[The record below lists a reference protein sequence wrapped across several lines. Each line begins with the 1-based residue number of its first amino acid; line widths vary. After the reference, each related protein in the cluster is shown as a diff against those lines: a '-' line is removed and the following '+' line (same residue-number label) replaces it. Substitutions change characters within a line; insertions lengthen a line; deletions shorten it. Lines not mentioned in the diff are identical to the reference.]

1 MLWVSQPIKSGAA
14 VSANASQPNH
24 TEHALLVLLGQ
35 YAQHLGLI
43 QALMDVPLH
52 QKTYIHRPQTK
63 IVEFLVA
70 MLAGLPHLEDIS
82 RDGRP
87 LDQDQAVATAWQ
99 QAGWADYS
107 GVGRTLQAL
116 TPAEA
121 EAIGRVLHEISQPL
135 IDEQITQALVEQ
147 GRLIYDGDL
156 TGRPVSN
163 TSTTYPEAAFG
174 HMDDEVRLGYQAAMV
189 SVGSPT
195 YGRLWLAVK
204 PHPGDLVSCLLAE
217 ALVLAAEAA
226 TAVRPWRRTE
236 LLRHRWQA
244 LCERCSQAEQ
254 RLAQRRTD
262 LATAQT
268 ALRSRTERL
277 QAAETT
283 LAALVTDYQDR
294 QRPERPHSLLA
305 QARQQAE
312 IRQRQHARQAQ
323 VVAHVTKQV
332 ERQQEALVLVQ
343 AQEAGLRER
352 WQRFEDDNATNP
364 APVAAVFR
372 LDAGFG
378 TGDNVAL
385 LIEMGY
391 EVYTRPH
398 NHQIRD
404 SLLSQVADTTAWM
417 RVGANA
423 DMVAWPTQTLP
434 SCPYPVD
441 LALERFYTGQTLRHG
456 VLLHF
461 GNDPVTADLPAWF
474 GFYNARQTVEAG
486 IKEGKGVFQMHHLK
500 VRTAPALW
508 LQEQCAAFAANFI
521 RWAALWLSTQ
531 CDQEPEQWL
540 APVATSVKT
549 LVQVAAHTP
558 ADVAW
563 LPDGCLLRFTDES
576 LYAGRTIQTG
586 GWAFQL
592 SLPLFQSCSFEPFS
606 TNQALI
612 AQPLR

>member
-1 MLWVSQPIKSGAA
+1 
-14 VSANASQPNH
+14 VSADTAEPNR

-43 QALMDVPLH
+43 QALMAVPLH
-52 QKTYIHRPQTK
+52 QKTYIYRPQTK
-63 IVEFLVA
+63 ILEFLVA

-87 LDQDQAVATAWQ
+87 LDQDQTIATAWQ

-116 TPAEA
+116 TQAEA
-121 EAIGRVLHEISQPL
+121 ETIVRVLREISQPL
-135 IDEQITQALVEQ
+135 IAEQITQALVEQ

-163 TSTTYPEAAFG
+163 TSRTYPEAAFG
-174 HMDDEVRLGYQAAMV
+174 HMDDEVRLGYQAAVV
-189 SVGSPT
+189 SVASPT

-204 PHPGDLVSCLLAE
+204 PHPGNLVSCLSAE
-217 ALVLAAEAA
+217 ELVWAAEAA
-226 TAVRPWRRTE
+226 SGVRPWRRTD
-236 LLRHRWQA
+236 LLRQRWQA

-254 RLAQRRTD
+254 QLAQRQTD
-262 LATAQT
+262 LATAQ
-268 ALRSRTERL
+268 AELQFRAERL
-277 QAAETT
+277 QAAEAT
-283 LAALVTDYQDR
+283 LAALVSDYQER
-294 QRPERPHSLLA
+294 QRPERPHSQLA

-312 IRQRQHARQAQ
+312 TRQRQHARQAQ
-323 VVAHVTKQV
+323 VVTHVAKQV
-332 ERQQEALVLVQ
+332 ERQHDAFVLLQ
-343 AQEAGLRER
+343 AQEAALHER
-352 WQRFEDDNATNP
+352 LQRFEHENAANP

-398 NHQIRD
+398 NHQVRD
-404 SLLSQVADTTAWM
+404 SLLRQVDDTTAWM

-423 DMVAWPTQTLP
+423 DLMAWPTQTLT

-441 LALERFYTGQTLRHG
+441 LALERFYTGQTLRYG

-461 GNDPVTADLPAWF
+461 GDDTVTADLPAWF
-474 GFYNARQTVEAG
+474 SFYNGRQTIEAG

-508 LQEQCAAFAANFI
+508 LQEQFAAFAANFV
-521 RWAALWLSTQ
+521 RWAAHWLSTQ
-531 CDQEPEQWL
+531 SDQEPEHWL
-540 APVATSVKT
+540 APVAASVKA

-563 LPDGCLLRFTDES
+563 LPGGCLLRFTDES

-592 SLPLFQSCSFEPFS
+592 SLPLFQSCSSEPFS

>member
-1 MLWVSQPIKSGAA
+1 M
-14 VSANASQPNH
+14 SANATQPNH

-43 QALMDVPLH
+43 QALMAVPLH
-52 QKTYIHRPQTK
+52 QKTCTHRPQAK
-63 IVEFLVA
+63 ILEFLVA
-70 MLAGLPHLEDIS
+70 ILAGLPHLEDIS

-87 LDQDQAVATAWQ
+87 LDQDQPVAVAWQ

-116 TPAEA
+116 TQAEA
-121 EAIGRVLHEISQPL
+121 EAIVRVLHEISRPI
-135 IDEQITQALVEQ
+135 IDEQVTQALVTQ

-174 HMDDEVRLGYQAAMV
+174 HMDDEVRLGYQAAVV
-189 SVGSPT
+189 SVDSPT
-195 YGRLWLAVK
+195 YGRHWLAVK
-204 PHPGDLVSCLLAE
+204 PHPGNLVSCLLAE
-217 ALVLAAEAA
+217 ELVLAAEAS
-226 TAVRPWRRTE
+226 TGVRPWRRTE
-236 LLRHRWQA
+236 LLRQRWQA
-244 LCERCSQAEQ
+244 LGEQ
-254 RLAQRRTD
+254 CRQGEERLAQRRAD
-262 LATAQT
+262 LAAAQ
-268 ALRSRTERL
+268 AELQVRTKRW
-277 QAAETT
+277 QAAQTT
-283 LAALVTDYQDR
+283 LAALVADYQDQ
-294 QRPERPHSLLA
+294 QRPERPHSQLA
-305 QARQQAE
+305 HARQQTETRQRQQARQT
-312 IRQRQHARQAQ
+312 Q
-323 VVAHVTKQV
+323 VVAQLTKQV
-332 ERQQEALVLVQ
+332 ERHQVALTLVQ

-352 WQRFEDDNATNP
+352 LQRFEHENATNL
-364 APVAAVFR
+364 APIAAVFR

-378 TGDNVAL
+378 TGANVAL

-398 NHQIRD
+398 NHQTRD
-404 SLLSQVADTTAWM
+404 SLLARVDETTVWV

-423 DMVAWPTQTLP
+423 DMVAWPAQTLP

-441 LALERFYTGQTLRHG
+441 LALQRFHTGQTLRHG
-456 VLLHF
+456 AQLHF
-461 GNDPVTADLPAWF
+461 GRDTVTADLPAWF
-474 GFYNARQTVEAG
+474 AFYNGRQTIEAG

-500 VRTAPALW
+500 VRAAPALW
-508 LQEQCAAFAANFI
+508 LQEQFAAFAANFV
-521 RWAALWLSTQ
+521 RWAAHWLSTQ
-531 CDQEPEQWL
+531 CYQEPEQWL
-540 APVATSVKT
+540 APVAASIKT

-563 LPDGCLLRFTDES
+563 LPDGCLLRFTDQS

>member
-1 MLWVSQPIKSGAA
+1 
-14 VSANASQPNH
+14 VSANATQPNH

-43 QALMDVPLH
+43 PALMAVPLH
-52 QKTYIHRPQTK
+52 QKTYIHRPQAK
-63 IVEFLVA
+63 ILEFLVA
-70 MLAGLPHLEDIS
+70 ILAGLPYLEDIS

-87 LDQDQAVATAWQ
+87 LDQDQTVATAWQ

-116 TPAEA
+116 TQAEA
-121 EAIGRVLHEISQPL
+121 EAIGQVLREISRPL
-135 IDEQITQALVEQ
+135 IDEQVTHALATQ

-156 TGRPVSN
+156 TGRPVSS
-163 TSTTYPEAAFG
+163 TCTTYPEAAFG
-174 HMDDEVRLGYQAAMV
+174 HMDDEVRLGYQAAVV
-189 SVGSPT
+189 SIRSPT
-195 YGRLWLAVK
+195 YGRHWLAVK
-204 PHPGDLVSCLLAE
+204 PHPGNLVSCLLAE
-217 ALVLAAEAA
+217 ELVLAAEAS
-226 TAVRPWRRTE
+226 TGVRPWRRTE
-236 LLRHRWQA
+236 LLHQRWQA
-244 LCERCSQAEQ
+244 LCDERSQAEQ
-254 RLAQRRTD
+254 RLAQRQAGLAAAQAELQVRTD
-262 LATAQT
+262 RLQT
-268 ALRSRTERL
+268 AE
-277 QAAETT
+277 AT
-283 LAALVTDYQDR
+283 LAALVADYQQR
-294 QRPERPHSLLA
+294 QRPERPHSQLA
-305 QARQQAE
+305 QARQQVE
-312 IRQRQHARQAQ
+312 TRQRQHARQAQ
-323 VVAHVTKQV
+323 VMAHTAKQIA
-332 ERQQEALVLVQ
+332 RCQDALVLAQ
-343 AQEAGLRER
+343 AQEVGLHARLL
-352 WQRFEDDNATNP
+352 RFEHENATNP

-398 NHQIRD
+398 NHQVRD
-404 SLLSQVADTTAWM
+404 SLLKQVDDTTAWT

-423 DMVAWPTQTLP
+423 DMVAWPTQSLK

-441 LALERFYTGQTLRHG
+441 LALERFHTGQTRRHG

-461 GNDPVTADLPAWF
+461 GNDAVTTDLAAWF
-474 GFYNARQTVEAG
+474 DCYNERQTVEAG

-508 LQEQCAAFAANFI
+508 LQEQFAAFAANFV
-521 RWAALWLSTQ
+521 RWAAHWLSTQ
-531 CDQEPEQWL
+531 CYQEPEQWL
-540 APVATSVKT
+540 DPVATSVKA

-576 LYAGRTIQTG
+576 LYAGRAIQTG

>member
-1 MLWVSQPIKSGAA
+1 VST
-14 VSANASQPNH
+14 NATPPYH

-43 QALMDVPLH
+43 QALMAVPLH
-52 QKTYIHRPQTK
+52 QKTYRHRPQTK

-70 MLAGLPHLEDIS
+70 ILAGLPHLQDIS
-82 RDGRP
+82 RAGRP
-87 LDQDQAVATAWQ
+87 LDQDQMVATAWQ

-107 GVGRTLQAL
+107 GVGRTLQTL
-116 TPAEA
+116 TQAEA
-121 EAIGRVLHEISQPL
+121 EAIGQVLQAISQPL
-135 IDEQITQALVEQ
+135 INEQITQALATQ
-147 GRLIYDGDL
+147 GRLIYDADL

-174 HMDDEVRLGYQAAMV
+174 HMDDEVRLGYQAAVV

-204 PHPGDLVSCLLAE
+204 PHPGNLVSCLLAE
-217 ALVLAAEAA
+217 ELVLAAEAA
-226 TAVRPWRRTE
+226 TGVRPWRRTD

-244 LCERCSQAEQ
+244 LCDQRSQAEQ
-254 RLAQRRTD
+254 RLAQRRVE
-262 LATAQT
+262 LATAQ
-268 ALRSRTERL
+268 AAFQACTERL
-277 QAAETT
+277 QAAETI
-283 LAALVTDYQDR
+283 LAALVSDYQTR
-294 QRPERPHSLLA
+294 QRPERPHSHLA

-312 IRQRQHARQAQ
+312 TRQRQSARQAQ
-323 VVAHVTKQV
+323 VVAHLTQQV
-332 ERQQEALVLVQ
+332 ARHQDALSLIQ
-343 AQEAGLRER
+343 AQEAGLQARL
-352 WQRFEDDNATNP
+352 QRFEHENAANP

-398 NHQIRD
+398 NHQVRD
-404 SLLSQVADTTAWM
+404 SLLKRVDDTTAWT

-423 DMVAWPTQTLP
+423 DLVAWPSQVLK

-441 LALERFYTGQTLRHG
+441 LALERFHTGQTRRYG

-461 GNDPVTADLPAWF
+461 GADAVTSDLPAWF
-474 GFYNARQTVEAG
+474 ACYNGRQTVEAG

-500 VRTAPALW
+500 VRAAPALW
-508 LQEQCAAFAANFI
+508 LQEQFAAFAANFV
-521 RWAALWLSTQ
+521 RWAAHWLSTQ
-531 CDQEPEQWL
+531 CFQEPERWL
-540 APVATSVKT
+540 APVAASTKT

-563 LPDGCLLRFTDES
+563 LPDGCLVRFTHQS
-576 LYAGRTIQTG
+576 LFAGRTIQTG

-592 SLPLFQSCSFEPFS
+592 SLPLFQTCSSEPLS

>member
-1 MLWVSQPIKSGAA
+1 M
-14 VSANASQPNH
+14 SANATEPNH

-43 QALMDVPLH
+43 QALMAVPLR
-52 QKTYIHRPQTK
+52 QKTYIHRPQAK
-63 IVEFLVA
+63 ILEFLVA
-70 MLAGLPHLEDIS
+70 ILAGLPHLEDIS

-87 LDQDQAVATAWQ
+87 LDQDQSVALAWQ

-116 TPAEA
+116 TQTEA
-121 EAIGRVLHEISQPL
+121 EAIGQVLREISQPL
-135 IDEQITQALVEQ
+135 IDEQVTQALATQ

-156 TGRPVSN
+156 TGRPVSS
-163 TSTTYPEAAFG
+163 TSTTYPEATFG
-174 HMDDEVRLGYQAAMV
+174 HMDDEVRLGYQAAVV
-189 SVGSPT
+189 SVGSPL
-195 YGRLWLAVK
+195 YGRHWLAVK
-204 PHPGDLVSCLLAE
+204 PHPGNLVSCLLAE
-217 ALVLAAEAA
+217 ELVLAAEAS
-226 TAVRPWRRTE
+226 TGVRPWRRTE
-236 LLRHRWQA
+236 LLRQRWQA
-244 LCERCSQAEQ
+244 LSDQRSQAEQ
-254 RLAQRRTD
+254 RLAQRRAG
-262 LATAQT
+262 LAAAQAELQVRADRLQT
-268 ALRSRTERL
+268 AE
-277 QAAETT
+277 AT
-283 LAALVTDYQDR
+283 LAAWGADYQER
-294 QRPERPHSLLA
+294 QRPERPHSQLA
-305 QARQQAE
+305 QARQQVE
-312 IRQRQHARQAQ
+312 TRQRQHARQVQ
-323 VVAHVTKQV
+323 VVARTAKQIA
-332 ERQQEALVLVQ
+332 RDQDALVLVQ
-343 AQEAGLRER
+343 AQEAGLRAR
-352 WQRFEDDNATNP
+352 LQRFEHENATNP

-378 TGDNVAL
+378 TGANVAL

-398 NHQIRD
+398 NHQVRD
-404 SLLSQVADTTAWM
+404 SLLKQVADTTAWT

-423 DMVAWPTQTLP
+423 DMVAWSTQSLK

-441 LALERFYTGQTLRHG
+441 LALERFYTGQTRRHG

-461 GNDPVTADLPAWF
+461 GNDAVTTDLAAWF
-474 GFYNARQTVEAG
+474 DCYNERQTIEAG

-508 LQEQCAAFAANFI
+508 LQEQFAAFAANFV
-521 RWAALWLSTQ
+521 RWAAHWLSTQ
-531 CDQEPEQWL
+531 CYQEPEQWL
-540 APVATSVKT
+540 DPVATSVKA

-576 LYAGRTIQTG
+576 LYAGRAIQTG

>member
-1 MLWVSQPIKSGAA
+1 M
-14 VSANASQPNH
+14 SANATEPNH

-43 QALMDVPLH
+43 QALMAVPLH
-52 QKTYIHRPQTK
+52 QKTYIHRPQAK
-63 IVEFLVA
+63 ILEFLVA
-70 MLAGLPHLEDIS
+70 ILAGLPHLEDIS

-87 LDQDQAVATAWQ
+87 LDQDQTVAVAWQ

-116 TPAEA
+116 TQAEA
-121 EAIGRVLHEISQPL
+121 EAIGRVLREISRPM
-135 IDEQITQALVEQ
+135 IDEQVTQALVTQ

-174 HMDDEVRLGYQAAMV
+174 HMDDEVRLGYQAAVV

-195 YGRLWLAVK
+195 YGRHWLAVK
-204 PHPGDLVSCLLAE
+204 PHPGNLVSCLLAE
-217 ALVLAAEAA
+217 ELVLAAEAS
-226 TAVRPWRRTE
+226 TGVRPGGGPSCSANVGRPCASRR
-236 LLRHRWQA
+236 
-244 LCERCSQAEQ
+244 SQAEQ
-254 RLAQRRTD
+254 RLAQRRAG
-262 LATAQT
+262 LADAQ
-268 ALRSRTERL
+268 AELQVRTERW
-277 QAAETT
+277 QAAEAT
-283 LAALVTDYQDR
+283 LAALVADYQDR
-294 QRPERPHSLLA
+294 QRPERPHSQLA
-305 QARQQAE
+305 HARQQVE
-312 IRQRQHARQAQ
+312 TRQRQHARQAQ
-323 VVAHVTKQV
+323 VVAHLAKQV
-332 ERQQEALVLVQ
+332 ERQQDALALVQ
-343 AQEAGLRER
+343 AQEAGLQER
-352 WQRFEDDNATNP
+352 LQRFEHENATNP

-378 TGDNVAL
+378 TGANVAL

-404 SLLSQVADTTAWM
+404 NLLQRVDDTTAWT

-423 DMVAWPTQTLP
+423 DMVAWPTQTLK

-441 LALERFYTGQTLRHG
+441 LALQRFHTGQTLRHG

-461 GNDPVTADLPAWF
+461 GNDTVTADLPAWF
-474 GFYNARQTVEAG
+474 DFYNGRQTIEAG

-508 LQEQCAAFAANFI
+508 LQEQFAAFAANFV
-521 RWAALWLSTQ
+521 RWAAHWLSTQ
-531 CDQEPEQWL
+531 CYQEPEQWL
-540 APVATSVKT
+540 APVAASIKT

>member
-1 MLWVSQPIKSGAA
+1 
-14 VSANASQPNH
+14 VSANTTQPNR

-43 QALMDVPLH
+43 QALLAVPLH
-52 QKTYIHRPQTK
+52 QKTYVHRPQAK
-63 IVEFLVA
+63 LLEFLVA
-70 MLAGLPHLEDIS
+70 MLAGLPYLEDIS

-87 LDQDQAVATAWQ
+87 LDQDQTVATAWQ

-116 TPAEA
+116 TQAEA
-121 EAIGRVLHEISQPL
+121 EAIGGVLHTISQPL
-135 IDEQITQALVEQ
+135 IDEQVTQALVAQ

-163 TSTTYPEAAFG
+163 TSATYPEAAFG
-174 HMDDEVRLGYQAAMV
+174 HMDDEVRLGYQAAVV
-189 SVGSPT
+189 SVRSPT

-204 PHPGDLVSCLLAE
+204 PHPGNLVSCLLAE
-217 ALVLAAEAA
+217 ELISAAEAS
-226 TAVRPWRRTE
+226 TGVRPWRRTD
-236 LLRHRWQA
+236 LLRQRWQA
-244 LCERCSQAEQ
+244 LSAQRNQAER
-254 RLAQRRTD
+254 RLAQRRAG
-262 LATAQT
+262 LASAQ
-268 ALRSRTERL
+268 AEFQVRTERW
-277 QAAETT
+277 QAAEAT
-283 LAALVTDYQDR
+283 LAALVADYQDR
-294 QRPERPHSLLA
+294 QRPERPHSQLA
-305 QARQQAE
+305 HARQQAE
-312 IRQRQHARQAQ
+312 TRQRQYARQAQ
-323 VVAHVTKQV
+323 VVTQAAKQV
-332 ERQQEALVLVQ
+332 QRQQDALAIVQ

-352 WQRFEDDNATNP
+352 LQRFEHENATNP

-378 TGDNVAL
+378 TGDNIAL

-404 SLLSQVADTTAWM
+404 SLLRRVDDTTVWTQ
-417 RVGANA
+417 VGANA
-423 DMVAWPTQTLP
+423 DMLAWPTQTLP

-441 LALERFYTGQTLRHG
+441 LALQRFHTGQTLRHG

-461 GNDPVTADLPAWF
+461 GNDAVSADLPGWF
-474 GFYNARQTVEAG
+474 DFYNGRQTIEAG
-486 IKEGKGVFQMHHLK
+486 IKEGKAVFQMHHLK

-508 LQEQCAAFAANFI
+508 LQEQFAAFAANFV
-521 RWAALWLSTQ
+521 RWAAHWLSTQ
-531 CDQEPEQWL
+531 CYQEPELWL
-540 APVATSVKT
+540 DPVATSIKT

-563 LPDGCLLRFTDES
+563 LPGGCLLRFTAES

-586 GWAFQL
+586 GWVFQL

-606 TNQALI
+606 TDQTLI

>member
-1 MLWVSQPIKSGAA
+1 M
-14 VSANASQPNH
+14 SANATEPNH

-43 QALMDVPLH
+43 QALMAVPLR
-52 QKTYIHRPQTK
+52 QKTYIHRPQAK
-63 IVEFLVA
+63 ILEFLVA
-70 MLAGLPHLEDIS
+70 ILAGLPHLEDIS

-87 LDQDQAVATAWQ
+87 LDQDQSVALAWQ

-116 TPAEA
+116 TQTEA
-121 EAIGRVLHEISQPL
+121 EAIGQVLREISQPL
-135 IDEQITQALVEQ
+135 IDEQVTQALATQ

-156 TGRPVSN
+156 TGRPVSS
-163 TSTTYPEAAFG
+163 TSTTYPEATFG
-174 HMDDEVRLGYQAAMV
+174 HMDDEVRLGYQAAVV
-189 SVGSPT
+189 SVGSPL
-195 YGRLWLAVK
+195 YGRHWLAVK
-204 PHPGDLVSCLLAE
+204 PHPGNLVSCLLAE
-217 ALVLAAEAA
+217 ELVLAAEAS
-226 TAVRPWRRTE
+226 TGVRPWRRTE
-236 LLRHRWQA
+236 LLRQRWQA
-244 LCERCSQAEQ
+244 LSDQRSQAEQ
-254 RLAQRRTD
+254 RLAQRRAG
-262 LATAQT
+262 LAAAQAELQVRADRLQT
-268 ALRSRTERL
+268 AE
-277 QAAETT
+277 AT
-283 LAALVTDYQDR
+283 LAAWGADYQER
-294 QRPERPHSLLA
+294 QRPERPHSQLA
-305 QARQQAE
+305 QARQQVE
-312 IRQRQHARQAQ
+312 TRQRQHARQVQ
-323 VVAHVTKQV
+323 VVRAPPEQIA
-332 ERQQEALVLVQ
+332 RDQDALVLVQ
-343 AQEAGLRER
+343 AQEAGLRAR
-352 WQRFEDDNATNP
+352 LQRFEHENAANP

-378 TGDNVAL
+378 TGANVAL

-398 NHQIRD
+398 NHQVRD
-404 SLLSQVADTTAWM
+404 SLLKQVADTTAWT

-423 DMVAWPTQTLP
+423 DMVAWSTQSLK

-441 LALERFYTGQTLRHG
+441 LALERFYTGQTRRHG

-461 GNDPVTADLPAWF
+461 GNDAVTTDLAAWF
-474 GFYNARQTVEAG
+474 DCYNERQTIEAG

-508 LQEQCAAFAANFI
+508 LQEQFAAFAANFV
-521 RWAALWLSTQ
+521 RWAAHWLSTQ
-531 CDQEPEQWL
+531 CYQEPEQWL
-540 APVATSVKT
+540 DPVATSVKA

-576 LYAGRTIQTG
+576 LYAGRAIQTG

>member
-1 MLWVSQPIKSGAA
+1 M
-14 VSANASQPNH
+14 SANATQPYR

-43 QALMDVPLH
+43 PALMAVPLH

-70 MLAGLPHLEDIS
+70 ILAGLPHLEDIS

-116 TPAEA
+116 TQAEA
-121 EAIGRVLHEISQPL
+121 EAIGRILQEISQPL
-135 IDEQITQALVEQ
+135 IDEQITQALAEQ

-174 HMDDEVRLGYQAAMV
+174 HMDDEVRLGYQAAVV
-189 SVGSPT
+189 SVGGPT

-204 PHPGDLVSCLLAE
+204 PHPGNLVSCLLAE
-217 ALVLAAEAA
+217 ELVLAAEAA
-226 TAVRPWRRTE
+226 TGVRPWRRTD
-236 LLRHRWQA
+236 LLRQRWQA
-244 LCERCSQAEQ
+244 LCAQRSQAEQ
-254 RLAQRRTD
+254 RLAQRQAD
-262 LATAQT
+262 LATAQ
-268 ALRSRTERL
+268 AQLRSRAERL

-283 LAALVTDYQDR
+283 LAALVSDYQAR
-294 QRPERPHSLLA
+294 QRPERPHSQLA
-305 QARQQAE
+305 HARQQAE
-312 IRQRQHARQAQ
+312 TCQRQAARQAQ
-323 VVAHVTKQV
+323 VVTHVTKQV
-332 ERQQEALVLVQ
+332 ERQQAALVLLQ
-343 AQEAGLRER
+343 AQEAGLHDRL
-352 WQRFEDDNATNP
+352 QRFEYENATNP

-398 NHQIRD
+398 NHQVRD
-404 SLLSQVADTTAWM
+404 SLLQRVDATTAWV

-423 DMVAWPTQTLP
+423 DMVAWPAQTLP

-441 LALERFYTGQTLRHG
+441 LALQRFHTGQTLRHG
-456 VLLHF
+456 AQLHF
-461 GNDPVTADLPAWF
+461 GRDTVTADLPAWF
-474 GFYNARQTVEAG
+474 AFYNGRQSIEAG

-500 VRTAPALW
+500 VRAAPALW
-508 LQEQCAAFAANFI
+508 LQEQFAAFAANFV
-521 RWAALWLSTQ
+521 RWAAHWLSTQ
-531 CDQEPEQWL
+531 CYQEPEQWL
-540 APVATSVKT
+540 DPVAASVKT

-576 LYAGRTIQTG
+576 LYAGRAIQTG

-592 SLPLFQSCSFEPFS
+592 SLPLFQSCRFEPFS

>member
-1 MLWVSQPIKSGAA
+1 M
-14 VSANASQPNH
+14 SANTTQSNH

-43 QALMDVPLH
+43 PALMAVPLH
-52 QKTYIHRPQTK
+52 QKTYIHRPQAK

-70 MLAGLPHLEDIS
+70 ILAGLPYLEDIS

-87 LDQDQAVATAWQ
+87 LDQDQTVATAWQ

-116 TPAEA
+116 TQAEA
-121 EAIGRVLHEISQPL
+121 EAIGQVLREISRPL
-135 IDEQITQALVEQ
+135 IDEQVTQALATQ

-156 TGRPVSN
+156 TGRPVSS

-174 HMDDEVRLGYQAAMV
+174 HMDDEVRLGYQAAVV
-189 SVGSPT
+189 SVHSPT
-195 YGRLWLAVK
+195 YGRHWLAVK
-204 PHPGDLVSCLLAE
+204 PHPGNLVSCLLAE
-217 ALVLAAEAA
+217 ELVLAAEAS
-226 TAVRPWRRTE
+226 TGVRPRRRSE
-236 LLRHRWQA
+236 LLRQRWQA
-244 LCERCSQAEQ
+244 LCDERSQAEQ
-254 RLAQRRTD
+254 RLARRQAGLAAAQAELEVRTD
-262 LATAQT
+262 
-268 ALRSRTERL
+268 RL
-277 QAAETT
+277 QAAEAT
-283 LAALVTDYQDR
+283 LAALVADYQER
-294 QRPERPHSLLA
+294 QRPERPHSQLA
-305 QARQQAE
+305 QARQQVE
-312 IRQRQHARQAQ
+312 TRQRQHVRQAQ
-323 VVAHVTKQV
+323 VVARTAKQIA
-332 ERQQEALVLVQ
+332 RYQDACVLLQ
-343 AQEAGLRER
+343 AQEVGLHARL
-352 WQRFEDDNATNP
+352 QRFEHENATNP

-398 NHQIRD
+398 NHQVRD
-404 SLLSQVADTTAWM
+404 SLLKQVADTTAWT

-423 DMVAWPTQTLP
+423 DMVAWSTQSLK

-441 LALERFYTGQTLRHG
+441 LALERFYTGQTRRHG

-461 GNDPVTADLPAWF
+461 GNDAVTTDLAAWF
-474 GFYNARQTVEAG
+474 DGYNERQTIEAG

-500 VRTAPALW
+500 VRAAPALW
-508 LQEQCAAFAANFI
+508 LQEQFAAFAANFV
-521 RWAALWLSTQ
+521 RWAAHWLSTQ
-531 CDQEPEQWL
+531 CYQEPEQWL
-540 APVATSVKT
+540 APVAASTKT

-563 LPDGCLLRFTDES
+563 LPDGCLLRFTDQS

-592 SLPLFQSCSFEPFS
+592 SLPLFQSCSFEPLS

>member
-1 MLWVSQPIKSGAA
+1 
-14 VSANASQPNH
+14 VSANATEPNH

-43 QALMDVPLH
+43 QTLMDVPLH
-52 QKTYIHRPQTK
+52 QKTCTHRPQTK
-63 IVEFLVA
+63 VLEFLVA
-70 MLAGLPHLEDIS
+70 VLAGLAHLEDIS

-87 LDQDQAVATAWQ
+87 LDQDQPVAVAWQ

-107 GVGRTLQAL
+107 GVGRTLQTL
-116 TPAEA
+116 TQVEA
-121 EAIGRVLHEISQPL
+121 EAIVRVLREISQPI
-135 IDEQITQALVEQ
+135 IDEQVTQALVTQ

-174 HMDDEVRLGYQAAMV
+174 HMDDEVRLGYQAAVV
-189 SVGSPT
+189 SVGSPL
-195 YGRLWLAVK
+195 YGRHWLAVK
-204 PHPGDLVSCLLAE
+204 PHPGNLVSCLLAE
-217 ALVLAAEAA
+217 ELVLAAEAS

-236 LLRHRWQA
+236 LLRQRWQA
-244 LCERCSQAEQ
+244 QGEQANQAQQRLTQRQAGLAAAQAELQ
-254 RLAQRRTD
+254 V
-262 LATAQT
+262 
-268 ALRSRTERL
+268 RTERW
-277 QAAETT
+277 QAAAAT
-283 LAALVTDYQDR
+283 LAALIADYQDQ
-294 QRPERPHSLLA
+294 QRPERPHSQLA
-305 QARQQAE
+305 HARQQVE
-312 IRQRQHARQAQ
+312 TRQRQHARQTQ
-323 VVAHVTKQV
+323 VVAHLVKQV
-332 ERQQEALVLVQ
+332 ARDQDALALVQ
-343 AQEAGLRER
+343 AQATGLHER
-352 WQRFEDDNATNP
+352 WQRFEDENAANP

-398 NHQIRD
+398 NHQIQA
-404 SLLSQVADTTAWM
+404 SLLERVDDTTIWT

-423 DMVAWPTQTLP
+423 DMVAWPTQTLK
-434 SCPYPVD
+434 SCPHPVD
-441 LALERFYTGQTLRHG
+441 LALQRFHTGQTRRHG
-456 VLLHF
+456 ALLHF
-461 GNDPVTADLPAWF
+461 GKDTVTADLPAWF
-474 GFYNARQTVEAG
+474 DFYNARQTIEAG

-500 VRTAPALW
+500 VRAAPALW
-508 LQEQCAAFAANFI
+508 LQEQFAAFAANFV
-521 RWAALWLSTQ
+521 RWAAHWLSTQ
-531 CDQEPEQWL
+531 CYQEPAQWL
-540 APVATSVKT
+540 EPVVASVKT
-549 LVQVAAHTP
+549 LVQVAAQTP

-592 SLPLFQSCSFEPFS
+592 SLPLFQNCSFEPFS
-606 TNQALI
+606 TNPALI

>member
-1 MLWVSQPIKSGAA
+1 
-14 VSANASQPNH
+14 VSANTTQPNH

-43 QALMDVPLH
+43 QALIAVPLH
-52 QKTYIHRPQTK
+52 QKTYIHRPQAK
-63 IVEFLVA
+63 ILEFLVA
-70 MLAGLPHLEDIS
+70 ILAGLPYLEDIS

-87 LDQDQAVATAWQ
+87 LDQDQTVATAWQ

-116 TPAEA
+116 TQAEA
-121 EAIGRVLHEISQPL
+121 EGIGQVLREISRPM
-135 IDEQITQALVEQ
+135 IDAQVTQALALQ

-156 TGRPVSN
+156 TGRPVSS

-174 HMDDEVRLGYQAAMV
+174 HMDDEVQLGYQAAVV
-189 SVGSPT
+189 SVRSPT
-195 YGRLWLAVK
+195 YGRHWLAVK
-204 PHPGDLVSCLLAE
+204 PHPGNLVSCLLAE
-217 ALVLAAEAA
+217 ELVLAAEAS
-226 TAVRPWRRTE
+226 TGVRPWRRTE
-236 LLRHRWQA
+236 LLRQRWQA
-244 LCERCSQAEQ
+244 LSAQRSQAEQ
-254 RLAQRRTD
+254 RLTHCQASLAAAQAELQLRADRLQTAEAT
-262 LATAQT
+262 LAT
-268 ALRSRTERL
+268 
-277 QAAETT
+277 
-283 LAALVTDYQDR
+283 LVADYQER
-294 QRPERPHSLLA
+294 QRPERPHSQLA
-305 QARQQAE
+305 QARQQVE
-312 IRQRQHARQAQ
+312 TRQRQHARQAQ
-323 VVAHVTKQV
+323 IVARTAKQIAHY
-332 ERQQEALVLVQ
+332 QDALVLVQ
-343 AQEAGLRER
+343 AQEVGLHARL
-352 WQRFEDDNATNP
+352 QRFEHENATNP

-391 EVYTRPH
+391 EVYTRSH
-398 NHQIRD
+398 NHQVRD
-404 SLLSQVADTTAWM
+404 SLLKQVDDTTAWT

-423 DMVAWPTQTLP
+423 DMVAWSRQSLK

-441 LALERFYTGQTLRHG
+441 LALERFYTGSTRRHG

-461 GNDPVTADLPAWF
+461 GNDAVTTDLAAWF
-474 GFYNARQTVEAG
+474 DCYNERQTVEAG

-508 LQEQCAAFAANFI
+508 LQEQFAAFAANFV
-521 RWAALWLSTQ
+521 RWAAHWLSTQ
-531 CDQEPEQWL
+531 CYQEPEQWL
-540 APVATSVKT
+540 DPVAASIKT
-549 LVQVAAHTP
+549 LVQIAAHTP

-563 LPDGCLLRFTDES
+563 LPDGCLLRFTDQS

-592 SLPLFQSCSFEPFS
+592 SLPLFQSCSFEPLS
-606 TNQALI
+606 SNQALI